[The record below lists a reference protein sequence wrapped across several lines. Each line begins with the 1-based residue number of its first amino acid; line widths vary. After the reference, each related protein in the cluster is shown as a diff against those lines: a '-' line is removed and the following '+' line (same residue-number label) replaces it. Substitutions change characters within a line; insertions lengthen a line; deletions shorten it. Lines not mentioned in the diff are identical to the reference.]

1 MLRSAWILFV
11 LSLVAGCSPQ
21 DDSDVSS
28 ESTSDSASVESQP
41 EAPSSEQSGAAER
54 PIEELSREDLRA
66 MAADPEAMQEA
77 MRDPERRAALRE
89 RMRELRRERM
99 GDAERQDRRQAM
111 RERAEQFRRGEGEA
125 MEGRNRRLG
134 NRGRW
139 WENESIVGELGLS
152 DEQTTQIAE
161 AHESM
166 QAAARQTR
174 QQLAQA
180 AEELRDALQNDD
192 RERLE
197 SLIEG
202 RVAALDARA
211 RAEAEWMKQLLDTLD
226 QAQMRKLAE
235 ERPELLPTLLSPT
248 R

>member
-1 MLRSAWILFV
+1 MLRSAWILLV
-11 LSLVAGCSPQ
+11 LSLAAGCGPQ
-21 DDSDVSS
+21 DDSDASS
-28 ESTSDSASVESQP
+28 EATSDAETTESQSQ
-41 EAPSSEQSGAAER
+41 APGSEQSGAAER
-54 PIEELSREDLRA
+54 PIEEFSREDLRA
-66 MAADPEAMQEA
+66 MADDPEAMQEA

-89 RMRELRRERM
+89 RMRELRRERLS
-99 GDAERQDRRQAM
+99 DSERQDRRQAM

-125 MEGRNRRLG
+125 SGDRNRRPAS
-134 NRGRW
+134 RARW
-139 WENESIVGELGLS
+139 WENESVVGELELS

-161 AHESM
+161 AHEAL

-174 QQLAQA
+174 QDLAQA
-180 AEELRDALQNDD
+180 AESLREALRNDD

-197 SLIEG
+197 SLIED

-211 RAEAEWMKQLLDTLD
+211 RSEAEWMRQLLDTLD
-226 QAQMRKLAE
+226 EAQMRKLAE

>member
-1 MLRSAWILFV
+1 
-11 LSLVAGCSPQ
+11 
-21 DDSDVSS
+21 
-28 ESTSDSASVESQP
+28 
-41 EAPSSEQSGAAER
+41 
-54 PIEELSREDLRA
+54 

-99 GDAERQDRRQAM
+99 GDSERQDRRQAM

-125 MEGRNRRLG
+125 MEGRNRRPG

-139 WENESIVGELGLS
+139 WENETIVGELELS

-235 ERPELLPTLLSPT
+235 ERPALLPTLLSPT